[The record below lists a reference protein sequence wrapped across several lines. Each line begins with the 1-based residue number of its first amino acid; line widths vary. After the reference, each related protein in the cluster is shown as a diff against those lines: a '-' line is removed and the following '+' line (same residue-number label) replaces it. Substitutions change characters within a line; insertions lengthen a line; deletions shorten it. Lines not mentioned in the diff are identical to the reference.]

1 MPSTEATAA
10 LVSTMHYSRW
20 FALIVN
26 TSGAA
31 LMLLVLF
38 VALALQATSL
48 TCTVIMRYTTGYG
61 DAEVECIGT
70 VD

>member
-1 MPSTEATAA
+1 MPSRG
-10 LVSTMHYSRW
+10 YSR
-20 FALIVN
+20 FRQHHAPGGGGLLYS

-31 LMLLVLF
+31 LMLLVLL

-48 TCTVIMRYTTGYG
+48 TCTVIMRYTTGHG
-61 DAEVECIGT
+61 DAEVERIGM

>member
-1 MPSTEATAA
+1 MPSRGYSRFSQHHAPGVGGFA
-10 LVSTMHYSRW
+10 LVEPQ
-20 FALIVN
+20 V
-26 TSGAA
+26 
-31 LMLLVLF
+31 LLVLL

-61 DAEVECIGT
+61 DAEVERIGM